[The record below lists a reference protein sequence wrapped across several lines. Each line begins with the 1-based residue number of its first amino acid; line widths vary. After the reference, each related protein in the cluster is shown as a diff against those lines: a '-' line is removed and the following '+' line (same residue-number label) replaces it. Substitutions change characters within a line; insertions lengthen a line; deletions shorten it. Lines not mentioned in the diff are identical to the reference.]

1 MEKVKKLKKGFEHF
15 GKVTQTEKE
24 FDLKER
30 RNLLK
35 KNANLLTKEEIL
47 IEVDRQDK
55 EFIRLLKGKFA
66 YMCRKGDWLEGWA
79 SFETIIDKLAGEKFR

>member
-1 MEKVKKLKKGFEHF
+1 M
-15 GKVTQTEKE
+15 KE
-24 FDLKER
+24 FNLKER

-55 EFIRLLKGKFA
+55 EFIKIILKEHTEW
-66 YMCRKGDWLEGWA
+66 RKELENYKVTE
-79 SFETIIDKLAGEKFR
+79 SFESRVKRRAGEKFR